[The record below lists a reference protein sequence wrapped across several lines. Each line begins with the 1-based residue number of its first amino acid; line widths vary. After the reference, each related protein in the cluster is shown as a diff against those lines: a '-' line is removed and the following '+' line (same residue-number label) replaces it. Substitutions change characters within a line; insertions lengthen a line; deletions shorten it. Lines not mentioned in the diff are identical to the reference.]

1 VGAGSGTVIGGRVSL
16 ALDAGALGELAHGRA
31 VALVSGTNGKTTTTR
46 LLTAALAT
54 RGPAVTNIGGANL
67 PAGLVAAL
75 AASPPGVPAALEVDE
90 SWLGA
95 VAESVHPRA
104 VTLLNLS
111 RDQLDRVNEV
121 RMLAHRWRAA
131 VARLVDVTVIANAD
145 DPIVAWAAGA
155 APMVRWVAAGQPWR
169 VDAAGCPECEGRIV
183 HDGDVWSC
191 ACCSL
196 RRPAPDVWI
205 EDGAM
210 ALADG
215 RRFPVE
221 LRLPGRFNLAN
232 AVMAAATAAA
242 MGVAE
247 KPALEAMAGTTDVS
261 GRYDVVEVD
270 GVQVRLLLAKNP
282 AGWVGIFDLLEET
295 APAPVVVAINARL
308 ADGRDPSWLWD
319 VAFERLRGRLV
330 VAAGE
335 RGADLAVRL
344 RYAGVDHVRARG
356 LVEGVAAAGA
366 DRVDFVGNYTAFQA
380 LRRAL
385 GRAG

>member
-1 VGAGSGTVIGGRVSL
+1 
-16 ALDAGALGELAHGRA
+16 
-31 VALVSGTNGKTTTTR
+31 
-46 LLTAALAT
+46 
-54 RGPAVTNIGGANL
+54 
-67 PAGLVAAL
+67 
-75 AASPPGVPAALEVDE
+75 
-90 SWLGA
+90 
-95 VAESVHPRA
+95 
-104 VTLLNLS
+104 
-111 RDQLDRVNEV
+111 
-121 RMLAHRWRAA
+121 
-131 VARLVDVTVIANAD
+131 
-145 DPIVAWAAGA
+145 
-155 APMVRWVAAGQPWR
+155 
-169 VDAAGCPECEGRIV
+169 
-183 HDGDVWSC
+183 
-191 ACCSL
+191 
-196 RRPAPDVWI
+196 
-205 EDGAM
+205 
-210 ALADG
+210 
-215 RRFPVE
+215 
-221 LRLPGRFNLAN
+221 
-232 AVMAAATAAA
+232 MAAATAAA